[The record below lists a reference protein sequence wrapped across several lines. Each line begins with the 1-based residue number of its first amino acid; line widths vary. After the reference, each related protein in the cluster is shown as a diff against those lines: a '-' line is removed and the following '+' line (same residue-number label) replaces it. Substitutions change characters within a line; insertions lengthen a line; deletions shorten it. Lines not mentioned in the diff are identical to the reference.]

1 MAEKTDLGK
10 CKKMLDSGLSL
21 VTIGNNK
28 IPNFP
33 WKKLQTEAHSKESF
47 EKDYLYPGGIFR
59 KDQTEIPAT
68 SGIGIITGFTGIE
81 VFDIDLKILPSLKEQ
96 QDFWNEYV
104 SFLKDNIDE
113 FDSKF
118 VIYKTVNNGYHI
130 IYRCAIVGGNQKIA
144 RLKNYKEAI
153 IETRGI
159 GGYVFIYENKVS
171 KYSYCEIQE
180 ISEFD
185 RKVLFDC
192 SKFYNYIE
200 EIKPDVKV
208 SEPQSDN
215 PPWKDYN
222 NKTSIFDIIG
232 DDFTIVRNLSDKYII
247 KRHGATS
254 PHSGYVYKDSG
265 CMFLFSTGTIYDN
278 EKLIS
283 PYSAYTTKFHNGDF
297 KASAKDLYEKGFG
310 DRIVQKVKEL
320 EIQLKIIIPDLQFPI
335 DIFPKE
341 IQNYMVL
348 CEQTLDS
355 SIDYMGCS
363 MLWMLS
369 VIIGNSVKVQV
380 KNGWQEAGA
389 VWISVVGKA
398 GIGKTPSI
406 SNIVFPLMKS
416 NSREIKKYIKE
427 DKKYMAYAALD
438 KKERESTEEIKKP
451 VKTQF
456 IANDIT
462 LEALVDLHE
471 ENKNAVGVFKD
482 ELAGWLKDMNK
493 YRAGSD
499 MEFWLSTWSGK
510 SVSLNRKTAK
520 SSFVESPLI
529 PVLGGIQPGV
539 LDGFYTEE
547 NKDNGF
553 IDRMLLCYPDLS
565 IDHYNENEL
574 NQNVIEWYSS
584 YMVSFYEGIKNKMV
598 KYNNDDEIE
607 PIIARFSAH
616 AKIEWK
622 RIFDALTDQQNSDE
636 ENEYMKSMLP
646 KQKSYIPRF
655 ALLLNTLNW
664 YNDQDVEDYR
674 YISKRAILDAEK
686 LSAYFINMAKKIKIS
701 TSESNDIKRYV
712 KANINKTSF
721 EKFQELYRQDPE
733 VNKTELAEVLGVSRK
748 TIYKYLEKCNLSV
761 TGGLH

>member
-21 VTIGNNK
+21 VTIGDSK
-28 IPNFP
+28 IPNFA
-33 WKKLQTEAHSKESF
+33 WKKFQTEAHTKESF
-47 EKDYLYPGGIFR
+47 EKDYLYSGGIKR
-59 KDQTEIPAT
+59 KDGTEIPAT
-68 SGIGIITGFTGIE
+68 LGVGIITGFNGIE

-104 SFLKDNIDE
+104 SFLKDNIDG
-113 FDSKF
+113 FDDKF

-130 IYRCAIVGGNQKIA
+130 LYKCSIVGGNQKIA
-144 RLKNYKEAI
+144 KLKEYKEAI
-153 IETRGI
+153 IETRGN
-159 GGYVFIYENKVS
+159 GGYVFIYDNQVS
-171 KYSYCEIQE
+171 KKSYYEIQE

-185 RKVLFDC
+185 RKVLFEC
-192 SKFYNYIE
+192 SKYYNYIHE
-200 EIKPDVKV
+200 EEPIKQEEQV
-208 SEPQSDN
+208 SNN

-222 NKTSIFDIIG
+222 DKTSIFDVIK
-232 DDFTIVRNLSDKYII
+232 DEFSIVRNLSDKYII
-247 KRHGATS
+247 KRSGATS
-254 PHSGYVYKDSG
+254 PHSGYVYKNSN
-265 CMFLFSTGTIYDN
+265 CMYLFSTGTIYPN

-283 PYSAYTTKFHNGDF
+283 PYSAYTIKYHNGDY
-297 KASAKDLYEKGFG
+297 KKSASELYSKGFG
-310 DRIVQKVKEL
+310 DRVVTKVKEL
-320 EIQLKIIIPDLQFPI
+320 EKEPKIVLPTLQFPI

-348 CEQTLDS
+348 CQQTLDS

-363 MLWMLS
+363 LLWMLS
-369 VIIGNSVKVQV
+369 VTIGNSIHVQI
-380 KNGWQEAGA
+380 KTGWQETGN
-389 VWISVVGKA
+389 VWISIVGKA

-406 SNIVFPLMKS
+406 SHIVFPLMKS
-416 NSREIKKYIKE
+416 NSREQKKHIKE
-427 DKKYMAYAALD
+427 MKKYMAYMELD
-438 KKERESTEEIKKP
+438 KKERQNTEEIKKP
-451 VKTQF
+451 FKTQF

-520 SSFVESPLI
+520 SSFVERPLI

-539 LDGFYTEE
+539 LDGFYTDE

-565 IDHYNENEL
+565 VEYFNDNEISQE
-574 NQNVIEWYSS
+574 VIEWYSS
-584 YMVSFYEGIKNKMV
+584 YMISFYEGMKRQMV

-607 PIIARFSAH
+607 PIIARFSNE

-622 RIFDALTDQQNSDE
+622 RIFNSITDQQNSDE
-636 ENEYMKSMLP
+636 ENEYIKSMLP

-664 YNDQDVEDYR
+664 YDNQDTEDYR
-674 YISKRAILDAEK
+674 FISKRSLLDAEK
-686 LSAYFINMAKKIKIS
+686 LSIYFINMAKKIKIS
-701 TSESNDIKRYV
+701 SSEVNDIKRYV
-712 KANINKTSF
+712 RANQAKTSF
-721 EKFQELYRQDPE
+721 EKFEELYKQNPE
-733 VNKTELAEVLGVSRK
+733 INKTELAEILGVSRK
-748 TIYKYLEKCNLSV
+748 TIYKYVAKV
-761 TGGLH
+761 